1 MNTDKTIYNNMLML
15 LHELRVSKLR
25 KNDEKSEKPETI
37 VFFGSEMTYTLF
49 QEPDSE
55 ILHILEQF

>member
-37 VFFGSEMTYTLF
+37 VFFGSEMTYNV
-49 QEPDSE
+49 
-55 ILHILEQF
+55 